1 MRAVETAAEVTAGVV
16 TVKEAVA
23 TAAARAEEVMAV
35 GTAAVVRVVAMVDER
50 SAVHS
55 LGNPCQR
62 RTVPACRTGR

>member
-23 TAAARAEEVMAV
+23 TAAATVEEVMAV
-35 GTAAVVRVVAMVDER
+35 GTVAVVRVVAMADER

-55 LGNPCQR
+55 PCNPCQR